1 MLPPHPSFRPLRLL
15 TTCLLAVSLSGCGSQ
30 FHKKRADKEVFGI
43 LGKKTSKIPNSGTDL
58 LSITPPG
65 TLDLAK
71 LEQNLTTEEFLG
83 DRAHIEKGARKL
95 SLADALSLAVSRNR
109 IYLGEK
115 ETVYLTALDLT
126 LTRQQFSPILAG
138 TGNTRLDS
146 NRVESSV
153 NTFINNSTLTSTGN
167 LNLSALQRTGTR
179 IATDLTTDF
188 VKFLTGNLRSVSDS
202 SLAVTVA
209 QPLLSGAGYLAA
221 SEALTQGERNV
232 LYSIRDFTQYRKS
245 FAVDVS
251 SQYYRTIQ
259 AREAV
264 RNAYLAYQAF
274 NDSVEREELNFETG
288 VRPTKSFY
296 FQVRQAQLSGEARW
310 RNAIRTYEQELDD
323 LKIELGMQ
331 VEEPLLL
338 DSSDLE
344 KLEIIDPPGTLEE
357 AMSTALVTRLDVW
370 NNRDSIEDQAR
381 RVKIATQNALPRV
394 DALLGYRLNGD
405 QAEANRIRFD
415 TRQRNFSAELDVD
428 LKLNQKP
435 WRNDI
440 RSAQIAEQRARRE
453 LELAEENVRNQ
464 IRRGWRDLELARKQY
479 EIALQ
484 TLAISEE
491 RVKLETEL
499 LQEGQGTARDLVEA
513 QGDLIDAR
521 NGVISTR
528 ITHTLTRLQLWRDM
542 GVLFIRKDGTWANV
556 LNKETPKGS

>member
-1 MLPPHPSFRPLRLL
+1 MLPPHPAFRPLQLL
-15 TTCLLAVSLSGCGSQ
+15 TTCLLAMSLSGCGSQ

-221 SEALTQGERNV
+221 SEALTQSERNV

>member
-1 MLPPHPSFRPLRLL
+1 MPKPLPFLHLLVLCALAAATTGCRSSFY
-15 TTCLLAVSLSGCGSQ
+15 
-30 FHKKRADKEVFGI
+30 KKRADKEVFSL
-43 LGKKTSKIPNSGTDL
+43 LGKKTSKVPNSGTDL
-58 LSITPPG
+58 LSITPPDPV
-65 TLDLAK
+65 DLEK
-71 LEQNLTTEEFLG
+71 LEKNMSTEDFLG
-83 DRAHIEKGARKL
+83 DRAHIEKGARKVT
-95 SLADALSLAVSRNR
+95 LADALQFAVSRNR
-109 IYLGEK
+109 TYLGEK
-115 ETVYLTALDLT
+115 ENVYLTALDLT
-126 LTRQQFSPILAG
+126 LTRQQFSPILSG
-138 TGNTRLDS
+138 TGNSKLNSD
-146 NRVESSV
+146 RVEANV

-179 IATDLTTDF
+179 IAADLTTDF
-188 VKFLTGNLRSVSDS
+188 VKFITGNLRSVSDS

-232 LYSIRDFTQYRKS
+232 LYAIRDFTQYRKS
-245 FAVDVS
+245 FAVDIA
-251 SQYYRTIQ
+251 SQYYRTLQ
-259 AREAV
+259 AREAA
-264 RNAYLAYQAF
+264 RNAFLAYQAF
-274 NDSVEREELNFETG
+274 NDSVEREELLTETG

-310 RNAIRTYEQELDD
+310 RSAIRSYEQELDD
-323 LKIELGMQ
+323 LKIQLGMQ

-338 DSSDLE
+338 DSGDLE
-344 KLEIIDPPGTLEE
+344 KLDIIEPPGSLEE
-357 AMSTALVTRLDVW
+357 AMTTALVTRLDVW
-370 NNRDSIEDQAR
+370 NERDTVEDWAR

-405 QAEANRIRFD
+405 AAESNRLRID
-415 TRQRNFSAELDVD
+415 SRQRNLTAEVDLD

-435 WRNDI
+435 FRNDI
-440 RSAQIAEQRARRE
+440 RSAQIAEQRTRRE
-453 LELAEENVRNQ
+453 LDLAEENVRNQ

-479 EIALQ
+479 DIALQ
-484 TLAISEE
+484 VLAISEE
-491 RVKLETEL
+491 RVRLETEL

-513 QGDLIDAR
+513 QRDLIDGR

>member
-43 LGKKTSKIPNSGTDL
+43 LGKKTNKIPNSGTDL

-71 LEQNLTTEEFLG
+71 LEKNLTTEEFLG

-167 LNLSALQRTGTR
+167 LNLTALQRTGTR

-245 FAVDVS
+245 FAVDVA

>member
-1 MLPPHPSFRPLRLL
+1 MLKFSFLL
-15 TTCLLAVSLSGCGSQ
+15 NSLQLLAVTALVATLTGCNSAV
-30 FHKKRADKEVFGI
+30 HKKRADKEVFG
-43 LGKKTSKIPNSGTDL
+43 LLQKKASKVPNSGTDL
-58 LSITPPG
+58 LSITPP
-65 TLDLAK
+65 LPFDLAQ
-71 LEQNLTTEEFLG
+71 LEKNMTTEDFLG
-83 DRAHIEKGARKL
+83 ERAHIEKGASKVN
-95 SLADALSLAVSRNR
+95 LAAALNFAVNRNR
-109 IYLGEK
+109 LYLTEK

-138 TGNTRLDS
+138 TGNSRLNSD
-146 NRVESSV
+146 RVETSV
-153 NTFINNSTLTSTGN
+153 NNFITDSTLTSTGN
-167 LNLSALQRTGTR
+167 LNLTALQRTGTR
-179 IATDLTTDF
+179 IAADLTTDF

-209 QPLLSGAGYLAA
+209 QPLLSGAGYIAA
-221 SEALTQGERNV
+221 SEALTQGERDV

-245 FAVDVS
+245 FAVDIS
-251 SQYYRTIQ
+251 SQFYRTLQ
-259 AREAV
+259 AREAG
-264 RNAYLAYQAF
+264 RNAFLAYQAF
-274 NDSVEREELNFETG
+274 NESVEREDLNFETG
-288 VRPTKSFY
+288 IRPTKSFY

-310 RNAIRTYEQELDD
+310 RSAIRTYEQELDD
-323 LKIELGMQ
+323 LKIQLGMQ

-338 DSSDLE
+338 DASEID

-357 AMSTALVTRLDVW
+357 AMTTALVTRLDVW
-370 NNRDSIEDQAR
+370 NDRDNVEDQAR
-381 RVKIATQNALPRV
+381 RIRIATQNALPRV

-405 QAEANRIRFD
+405 AAESNRLRFD
-415 TRQRNFSAELDVD
+415 TRQRNLTAEVDVD

-435 WRNDI
+435 FRNDI
-440 RSAQIAEQRARRE
+440 RSAQIAEQRARRDLD
-453 LELAEENVRNQ
+453 LEEENVRNQ
-464 IRRGWRDLELARKQY
+464 IRRSWRDLELARKQF

-484 TLAISEE
+484 VLAISEE

-513 QGDLIDAR
+513 QRDLIDAR

>member
-1 MLPPHPSFRPLRLL
+1 
-15 TTCLLAVSLSGCGSQ
+15 LAVSLSGCGSQ

-43 LGKKTSKIPNSGTDL
+43 LGKKTNKIPNSGTDL

-71 LEQNLTTEEFLG
+71 LEKNLTTEEFLG

-167 LNLSALQRTGTR
+167 LNLTALQRTGTR

-245 FAVDVS
+245 FAVDVA

>member
-1 MLPPHPSFRPLRLL
+1 MPKPLPFLHLLVLCALAAATTGCRSSFY
-15 TTCLLAVSLSGCGSQ
+15 
-30 FHKKRADKEVFGI
+30 KKRADKEVFSL

-58 LSITPPG
+58 LSITPPDPV
-65 TLDLAK
+65 DLEK
-71 LEQNLTTEEFLG
+71 LEKNMSTEDFLG
-83 DRAHIEKGARKL
+83 DRAHIEKGARKVT
-95 SLADALSLAVSRNR
+95 LADALQFAVSRNR
-109 IYLGEK
+109 TYLGEK
-115 ETVYLTALDLT
+115 ENVYLTALDLT
-126 LTRQQFSPILAG
+126 LTRQQFSPILSG
-138 TGNTRLDS
+138 TGNSKLNSD
-146 NRVESSV
+146 RVEANV

-179 IATDLTTDF
+179 IAADLTTDF
-188 VKFLTGNLRSVSDS
+188 VKFITGNLRSVSDS

-232 LYSIRDFTQYRKS
+232 LYAIRDFTQYRKS
-245 FAVDVS
+245 FAVDIA
-251 SQYYRTIQ
+251 SQYYRTLQ
-259 AREAV
+259 AREAA
-264 RNAYLAYQAF
+264 RNAFLAYQAF
-274 NDSVEREELNFETG
+274 NDSVEREELLTETG

-310 RNAIRTYEQELDD
+310 RSAIRSYEQELDD
-323 LKIELGMQ
+323 LKIQLGMQ

-338 DSSDLE
+338 DSGDLE
-344 KLEIIDPPGTLEE
+344 KLDIIEPPGSLEE
-357 AMSTALVTRLDVW
+357 AMTTALVTRLDVW
-370 NNRDSIEDQAR
+370 NERDTVEDWAR

-405 QAEANRIRFD
+405 AAESNRLRID
-415 TRQRNFSAELDVD
+415 SRQRNLTAEVDLD

-435 WRNDI
+435 FRNDI
-440 RSAQIAEQRARRE
+440 RSAQIAEQRTRRE
-453 LELAEENVRNQ
+453 LDLAEENVRNQ

-479 EIALQ
+479 DIALQ
-484 TLAISEE
+484 VLAISEE
-491 RVKLETEL
+491 RVRLETEL

-513 QGDLIDAR
+513 QRDLIDGR

>member
-1 MLPPHPSFRPLRLL
+1 MLRPHPSFRPFRLL

-167 LNLSALQRTGTR
+167 LNLTALQRTGTR

-221 SEALTQGERNV
+221 SEALTQSERNV

-370 NNRDSIEDQAR
+370 NDRDSVEDQAR

-415 TRQRNFSAELDVD
+415 TRQRNLSAELDVD